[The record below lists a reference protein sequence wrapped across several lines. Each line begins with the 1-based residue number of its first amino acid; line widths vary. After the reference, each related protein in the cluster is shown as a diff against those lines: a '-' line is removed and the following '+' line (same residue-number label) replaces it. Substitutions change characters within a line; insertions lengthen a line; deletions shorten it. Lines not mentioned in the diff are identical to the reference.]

1 MKSPKRLSDVGIKV
15 ETFCSLHISFV
26 KSTGLNYGKSVYSVH
41 SEFRFYNHYF
51 RFHLKNW
58 FRSFLFFLQFRYFLI
73 FSLTFLLL
81 TEDVSGG
88 WRRRFRKFVR
98 KAAKVA
104 KTVATVHT
112 VAKVAA
118 AVVGKRS
125 TDDEVRNTL
134 LFNLMYL
141 LPDL

>member
-1 MKSPKRLSDVGIKV
+1 M
-15 ETFCSLHISFV
+15 
-26 KSTGLNYGKSVYSVH
+26 
-41 SEFRFYNHYF
+41 
-51 RFHLKNW
+51 
-58 FRSFLFFLQFRYFLI
+58 FRYFLL

-81 TEDVSGG
+81 TEDVNGG

-112 VAKVAA
+112 VAKVAG

-125 TDDEVRNTL
+125 TDDEIFSLNVCNFNSFDLDDDQKISETELSTL
-134 LFNLMYL
+134 IDITGAE
-141 LPDL
+141 DLDEFFEKLDVNKDDAVTIQEYKSSQLIKEICI

>member
-1 MKSPKRLSDVGIKV
+1 ML
-15 ETFCSLHISFV
+15 
-26 KSTGLNYGKSVYSVH
+26 
-41 SEFRFYNHYF
+41 
-51 RFHLKNW
+51 
-58 FRSFLFFLQFRYFLI
+58 

-98 KAAKVA
+98 KAAKVV
-104 KTVATVHT
+104 KTAATVHT

-118 AVVGKRS
+118 GVVGKRS

-134 LFNLMYL
+134 PIYSLYL
-141 LPDL
+141 LHDL

>member
-1 MKSPKRLSDVGIKV
+1 M
-15 ETFCSLHISFV
+15 
-26 KSTGLNYGKSVYSVH
+26 
-41 SEFRFYNHYF
+41 
-51 RFHLKNW
+51 
-58 FRSFLFFLQFRYFLI
+58 FRYFLI

-98 KAAKVA
+98 KAVKVA

-112 VAKVAA
+112 VAKVAG

-125 TDDEVRNTL
+125 TDDEIFSLNVCNFNSFDLDDDQKISETELSTL
-134 LFNLMYL
+134 IDITGAE
-141 LPDL
+141 DLDEFFEKLDVNKDDAVTIQEYKSSQLIKETCI

>member
-1 MKSPKRLSDVGIKV
+1 M
-15 ETFCSLHISFV
+15 
-26 KSTGLNYGKSVYSVH
+26 
-41 SEFRFYNHYF
+41 
-51 RFHLKNW
+51 
-58 FRSFLFFLQFRYFLI
+58 FRYFLI

-125 TDDEVRNTL
+125 TDDEVFSLNVCNFNSFDLDEDQKISETELSTL
-134 LFNLMYL
+134 IDITGAE
-141 LPDL
+141 DLDEFFEKLDVNKDDAVTIQEYKSSQLIKEICI